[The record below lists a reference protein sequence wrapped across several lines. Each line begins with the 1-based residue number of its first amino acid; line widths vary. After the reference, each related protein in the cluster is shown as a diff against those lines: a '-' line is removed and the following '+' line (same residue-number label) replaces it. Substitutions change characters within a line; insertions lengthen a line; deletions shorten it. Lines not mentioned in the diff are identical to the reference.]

1 MAKQNPFKDSPMKPA
16 SRMDYPAWRYLS
28 IIIAVGTIGV
38 LAYSIIR
45 QQWVIPIS
53 AIGFFLIIWLW
64 PAIWDWIVFIF
75 SKRPTSIWGRISLNL
90 VIATLLAVIF
100 EDFYELV
107 IEFFRMILNAIR

>member
-1 MAKQNPFKDSPMKPA
+1 MVKQRPSKDSLAKPT
-16 SRMDYPAWRYLS
+16 SRMDHPFWRYLS
-28 IIIAVGTIGV
+28 IIIAVGTVGV
-38 LAYSIIR
+38 LTYSITR

-53 AIGFFLIIWLW
+53 AIAFFLILWLW
-64 PAIWDWIVFIF
+64 PVIWDWIVFLF

-107 IEFFRMILNAIR
+107 IEFFRMILNVVR